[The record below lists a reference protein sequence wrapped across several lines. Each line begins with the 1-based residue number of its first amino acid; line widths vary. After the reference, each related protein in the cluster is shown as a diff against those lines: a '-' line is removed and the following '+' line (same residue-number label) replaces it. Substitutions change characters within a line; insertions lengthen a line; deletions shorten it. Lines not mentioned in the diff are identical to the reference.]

1 MDFLLFLIKYFLVT
15 VSFPRF
21 ASAQFCHVFC
31 LVEFQFVFTSLSD
44 EGTKQP
50 GGSYQLHRLHHVNNG
65 TTNTHGSRTSNTRYN
80 RSTSKGNGSLANRY
94 GRLRRVTEHYF

>member
-1 MDFLLFLIKYFLVT
+1 MDFLSFLIKYFLIT
-15 VSFPRF
+15 VFSPRF
-21 ASAQFCHVFC
+21 AFAQFCHLFW

-44 EGTKQP
+44 EGTKHP
-50 GGSYQLHRLHHVNNG
+50 GGSYQLHQLHHVNNG

-80 RSTSKGNGSLANRY
+80 QHTSRGNGSLGNRY

>member
-1 MDFLLFLIKYFLVT
+1 MDFVLFLIKYFLTT

-21 ASAQFCHVFC
+21 AFAQFCHVFC
-31 LVEFQFVFTSLSD
+31 LVVFQFVFTSSRD

-50 GGSYQLHRLHHVNNG
+50 GGSYQLHELHHVNNG
-65 TTNTHGSRTSNTRYN
+65 TTYTHGSRTSNTRYN
-80 RSTSKGNGSLANRY
+80 PSTSRGNGSLANRY

>member
-1 MDFLLFLIKYFLVT
+1 MDFLLFLIKYFFIT

-21 ASAQFCHVFC
+21 AFAQFCHVFC

-50 GGSYQLHRLHHVNNG
+50 GGSYQLHQLHHVNNVLLIPPV
-65 TTNTHGSRTSNTRYN
+65 HV
-80 RSTSKGNGSLANRY
+80 L
-94 GRLRRVTEHYF
+94 VTPDITKARPEEMVP